1 MRIPATQSDTEDYT
15 GIAGL
20 GLIGLAIGRTGLDS
34 LLSKPVRGIVD
45 ADVLKSYLG
54 LLSIGKTDFEAIEAQ
69 RKNPFFHTALAIGR
83 VPSAARLRQR
93 MDTQAMGYAR
103 TTDQA
108 NQQFL
113 VNVGVPVTPLSCG
126 HVALDMDLFPLDNS
140 GTRKEG
146 VGYTYKG
153 FDGYGVMGAY
163 LGQEGW
169 CLTNELKPGSEN
181 GQLGF
186 GFILDRV
193 LPAAR
198 QLTPLPLL
206 VPC

>member
-1 MRIPATQSDTEDYT
+1 
-15 GIAGL
+15 
-20 GLIGLAIGRTGLDS
+20 
-34 LLSKPVRGIVD
+34 
-45 ADVLKSYLG
+45 
-54 LLSIGKTDFEAIEAQ
+54 
-69 RKNPFFHTALAIGR
+69 
-83 VPSAARLRQR
+83 
-93 MDTQAMGYAR
+93 
-103 TTDQA
+103 
-108 NQQFL
+108 
-113 VNVGVPVTPLSCG
+113 
-126 HVALDMDLFPLDNS
+126 LDNS